1 MLDFNNIL
9 ATPGADIQY
18 FQGPATTTLVQWQT
32 WRKPRG
38 ARWIHLLGVGGGG
51 GGGAGINTITTSG
64 SGAGGSSGGQT
75 SVMIPAMFVP
85 DTLYI
90 QAGRGGA
97 GATTSGGLGT
107 AGIIT
112 YVCIAPYT
120 TIAPAGTLL
129 LATGG
134 TAGTVA
140 ATLDTGGGAPA
151 AVSAATIA
159 GMCLAG
165 RGFFILLAGQVGAI
179 GSAQGNPSVS
189 ITPPTTGLMV
199 TGGAG
204 GGGSFAGA
212 GTAGGSIP
220 AFNFSFPTIGSEFL
234 PLPISGGTAA
244 VTSTPAGPAGGG
256 FISRNLLFNF
266 GGAGGGG
273 ATTTAGGLAS
283 AGGDGAPGCGGGGGG
298 GMTTTNSTIARG
310 GNGGPGFVY
319 IITT

>member
-18 FQGPATTTLVQWQT
+18 FQGSSTVTLRQWQT

-51 GGGAGINTITTSG
+51 GGGAGINTTTTSG

-90 QAGRGGA
+90 QAGAGGA

-151 AVSAATIA
+151 AVAAATIA

-165 RGFFILLAGQVGAI
+165 RGFFILLAGQAGAI

-212 GTAGGSIP
+212 GTAGGNINVIP
-220 AFNFSFPTIGSEFL
+220 NMLGTDFFPL
-234 PLPISGGTAA
+234 PLSGGTAA
-244 VTSTPAGPAGGG
+244 VTSTPAGTAGAR
-256 FISRNLLFNF
+256 FISKNSLFNF
-266 GGAGGGG
+266 GGSGGGG

-283 AGGDGAPGCGGGGGG
+283 AGGDGAPGSGGGGGG
-298 GMTTTNSTIARG
+298 GMNTTNNTIARG

>member
-32 WRKPRG
+32 WKKPRG

-51 GGGAGINTITTSG
+51 GGGAGINTTTTSG

-90 QAGRGGA
+90 QAGRGGL

-112 YVCIAPYT
+112 YVCIAPFT

-165 RGFFILLAGQVGAI
+165 RGFFALLAGQVGVTGV
-179 GSAQGNPSVS
+179 GSGAPGTNL
-189 ITPPTTGLMV
+189 TPPTTGLMV

-204 GGGSFAGA
+204 GGGSSTTGFAGGNINVIPNML
-212 GTAGGSIP
+212 GTD
-220 AFNFSFPTIGSEFL
+220 FFPV
-234 PLPISGGTAA
+234 PISGGTAA
-244 VTSTPAGPAGGG
+244 VTSTPAGTAGAG

>member
-18 FQGPATTTLVQWQT
+18 FQGPATTTLVQWQV
-32 WRKPRG
+32 WKKPRG

-51 GGGAGINTITTSG
+51 GGGAGINTTTTSG
-64 SGAGGSSGGQT
+64 AGAGGSSGGQT
-75 SVMIPAMFVP
+75 TVMIPAMFVP
-85 DTLYI
+85 DTLYV

-134 TAGTVA
+134 TAGTTA
-140 ATLDTGGGAPA
+140 ATSTTGGTAPGAV
-151 AVSAATIA
+151 AVATIA

-165 RGFFILLAGQVGAI
+165 RGFFTLLAGQVGIA
-179 GSAQGNPSVS
+179 GAAPTLAGNNL
-189 ITPPTTGLMV
+189 TPPTTGLMV
-199 TGGAG
+199 TGGPGGGGASGGGG
-204 GGGSFAGA
+204 GGGSSINSITNALGEEFFPFLPG
-212 GTAGGSIP
+212 GTG
-220 AFNFSFPTIGSEFL
+220 TIGST
-234 PLPISGGTAA
+234 PATAA
-244 VTSTPAGPAGGG
+244 SAG
-256 FISRNLLFNF
+256 FRSRNFLFNF
-266 GGAGGGG
+266 GGTGGGG
-273 ATTTAGGLAS
+273 ASDTAGGLAS

-298 GMTTTNSTIARG
+298 GMATINPTIARG